1 MQHLKNN
8 ILKFIRTRG
17 YLVFEEKKINQTYRF
32 KNEFNPLEQLF
43 YKRLKPDFFFVQ
55 IGANDGISF
64 DPIYDL
70 VTKENVHGIALEPVA
85 SIFEKLK
92 KNYAPFPNVIPVNK
106 AIHKTEKEMVLYRVD
121 PENKQY
127 PDWTI
132 GTASFD
138 KSHHDL
144 GKINDADI
152 IEEKVQCISLND
164 LVSEYK
170 INHIDLL
177 QIDTEGYDYEIIKMI
192 DFNKIAPSIIS
203 FEHGFSAGIMSKE
216 KLFEIQELLI
226 SYNYNI
232 VMLQNDC
239 IAYKEN

>member
-1 MQHLKNN
+1 MNLIK
-8 ILKFIRTRG
+8 
-17 YLVFEEKKINQTYRF
+17 KKIKQLID
-32 KNEFNPLEQLF
+32 KNGYQLF
-43 YKRLKPDFFFVQ
+43 EKFFFNKHYQLKSEFYPLQQLLYQKLHPAFFFVQ

-64 DPIYDL
+64 DPIYNF
-70 VTKENVHGIALEPVA
+70 VTKEQVNGIALEPIT

-106 AIHKTEKEMVLYRVD
+106 AIHKTEKEMVLFRVD

-144 GKINDADI
+144 GKVNDSDI
-152 IEEKVQCISLND
+152 IEENVQCISLND
-164 LVSEYK
+164 LISEYK

-192 DFNKIAPSIIS
+192 DFDKIAPSIIS
-203 FEHGFSAGIMSKE
+203 FEHGFSAGIMSQE
-216 KLFEIQELLI
+216 KLFEIQELLM
-226 SYNYNI
+226 SYKYNI